1 MNPQICEG
9 CGRPIPPTL
18 SLVQRRIYDVVQHH
32 PGISA
37 GELRRAVWVLSSD
50 RKILHIQVG
59 ELNHQLA
66 ASGVCIRSQGGG
78 YQLLKI

>member
-1 MNPQICEG
+1 MRELPPLP
-9 CGRPIPPTL
+9 PIK
-18 SLVQRRIYDVVQHH
+18 QRILDTVKQC

-37 GELRRAVWVLSSD
+37 GDLRRIVWASSD
-50 RKILHIQVG
+50 DRKTLHIQVG